1 MQSVLALDFQNRML
15 EQREKQERVNKLY
28 ERLSEQSKQ
37 DFNQIIKSNDTERI
51 RWARRRLMSGCKDF
65 SVAAEA
71 KGQETLKM
79 IRNLGQETN
88 SYKCPKWVKGIV
100 NFFRKHP
107 VK

>member
-1 MQSVLALDFQNRML
+1 
-15 EQREKQERVNKLY
+15 
-28 ERLSEQSKQ
+28 
-37 DFNQIIKSNDTERI
+37 
-51 RWARRRLMSGCKDF
+51 MSGCKDF